1 MAAHSSLSAVC
12 NCMTSSRKERISL
25 LSSAFMIR
33 RVSRGLAAA
42 TGIDGPIAR
51 GLTELVPRSGMP
63 LDGRDC
69 TRSYVSGAEIMKK
82 LARAQLFVAP
92 NRVRRAEARL
102 ERGMSAVVAARER
115 AVEITQRQPQPFRT
129 RPTVLMRRRLA
140 ERLKAV
146 AMV

>member
-12 NCMTSSRKERISL
+12 NCMTCRKEWISFAWFRL
-25 LSSAFMIR
+25 RDPPRVARAR
-33 RVSRGLAAA
+33 RG

-51 GLTELVPRSGMP
+51 GLTEIVPRSGMP

-102 ERGMSAVVAARER
+102 ERGKSAVVAARER